1 MANEVIGQ
9 VLETLEDTAN
19 ILRENFDQAQKSLTP
34 EQWEKYKDLTLS
46 VCFDVLKASSLDN
59 SIQ

>member
-9 VLETLEDTAN
+9 VLETLEDAAN

-46 VCFDVLKASSLDN
+46 F
-59 SIQ
+59 

>member
-34 EQWEKYKDLTLS
+34 EQ
-46 VCFDVLKASSLDN
+46 
-59 SIQ
+59 

>member
-9 VLETLEDTAN
+9 VLETLEDAAN
-19 ILRENFDQAQKSLTP
+19 ILCENFDQAQKSLTP
-34 EQWEKYKDLTLS
+34 EQQEKYKDLTFS

>member
-34 EQWEKYKDLTLS
+34 EQWEKYKDLTPS